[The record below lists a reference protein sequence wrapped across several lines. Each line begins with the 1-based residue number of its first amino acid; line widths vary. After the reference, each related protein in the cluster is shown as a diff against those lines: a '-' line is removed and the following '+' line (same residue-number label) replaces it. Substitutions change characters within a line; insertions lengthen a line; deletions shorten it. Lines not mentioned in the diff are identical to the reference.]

1 MKTVAINEFAKRQLN
16 KAQWTYIPSVEKFE
30 EIRKLTEEKINNNDF
45 LDGYAPFCKL
55 ITLIVPDINSTIAKI
70 TDDNKNLLVTKMT
83 KRREGEEEYE
93 TTFFP
98 EGTVDSLPA
107 KHITVIVYSK
117 EQMEKEAKEFEG
129 EILTGAD
136 WDIVSVNSE
145 PYEFTAPMSP
155 ITMIRNASGKGGSG
169 HQYTEDELKK
179 SKDFWSKH
187 ALVGNI

>member
-16 KAQWTYIPSVEKFE
+16 KSQWTHIPSIEKFE

-45 LDGYAPFCKL
+45 SDGYAPFCKL
-55 ITLIVPDINSTIAKI
+55 ITLVVSEINSTIAKI
-70 TDDNKNLLVTKMT
+70 SDDNKHLLVTKLT

-98 EGTVDSLPA
+98 EGTVEPLPS
-107 KHITVIVYSK
+107 KYITVIVYSK
-117 EQMEKEAKEFEG
+117 EQMEKEYKEFHG
-129 EILTGAD
+129 DTLTGSD

-145 PYEFTAPMSP
+145 PYEGTAPMSP

-169 HQYTEDELKK
+169 HQYTLEELEI